1 MLKQKHKTVIILI
14 LAGAERCSADP
25 VAVMCSTV
33 AKRSLHLFALLLKSI
48 AIFLFAPCLSALLYH
63 YIRSSVSKTLRGK
76 KASAVTA
83 EELGGPAV
91 LKRNTAID
99 RWLCNSMATA
109 SAGRI
114 HTGCRCIQRCLS
126 LSVRPCV
133 SRPRSTMN

>member
-1 MLKQKHKTVIILI
+1 ML
-14 LAGAERCSADP
+14 AAAERCLADP
-25 VAVMCSTV
+25 VAIMCSTA

-63 YIRSSVSKTLRGK
+63 YIRGSVSKTLRGK
-76 KASAVTA
+76 KASAIAA

-99 RWLCNSMATA
+99 RWLCNSIAVA

-133 SRPRSTMN
+133 RRRRSTTN